1 MKGSVLRF
9 QSKFVSHNILPK
21 LLPQYVQLHTNKN
34 ALPLLNRYD
43 TLIITKLVLI
53 FPNFWNLLTI
63 TIHDSVDLNLRF
75 SRTVK
80 LPTSNNVLN
89 LSSSNVDQLRNRS
102 VQPST
107 SNSATQ
113 CTRNNVTPLL
123 SKNVQ
128 VQRRGYWQFNC
139 K

>member
-53 FPNFWNLLTI
+53 FPKILTI

-89 LSSSNVDQLRNRS
+89 LSSSNVDLLRNRS
-102 VQPST
+102 VPPST

-113 CTRNNVTPLL
+113 CTRNNVIPLL

-128 VQRRGYWQFNC
+128 VQRRGY
-139 K
+139 

>member
-53 FPNFWNLLTI
+53 FPKILTI

-113 CTRNNVTPLL
+113 CTRNNVIPLL

-128 VQRRGYWQFNC
+128 VQRRGY
-139 K
+139 